1 MDVDIDFPTTFD
13 PLDYFDEAIR
23 ASMVNKDAELI
34 KHPAGVYFQSIP
46 QDSLTKLA
54 AIPYKTA
61 EELGYFKFDFL
72 HLSLL
77 DYFESKDEIREL
89 IKIEPD
95 WMLLESAVHVQKL
108 FQLSKHY
115 DVVSMVKPKTVQ
127 ELADCIALIRPGK
140 RFLLNAYI
148 KDRNAVRKEL
158 YRKDEEAQ
166 YYFKKSHAISYAL
179 TIVLQLHLIKGKVL

>member
-1 MDVDIDFPTTFD
+1 MDVDIDFKTTFD

-23 ASMVNKDAELI
+23 ASMVNKDAQLI

-46 QDSLTKLA
+46 QDSITKFA
-54 AIPYKTA
+54 AIPYKNA
-61 EELGYFKFDFL
+61 EELGYFKFDCL
-72 HLSLL
+72 HLSVL

-108 FQLSKHY
+108 FQLAKHY
-115 DVVSMVKPKTVQ
+115 DVISLVKPKSVQ

-140 RFLLNAYI
+140 RFLLDAYVKNRDAI
-148 KDRNAVRKEL
+148 RTEL
-158 YRKDEEAQ
+158 YRRDPEAK

>member
-1 MDVDIDFPTTFD
+1 MDVDIDFKTTFD
-13 PLDYFDEAIR
+13 PLEYFDEAIR
-23 ASMVNKDAELI
+23 ASMVNKDRQLI

-46 QDSLTKLA
+46 KDNVTGFA
-54 AIPYKTA
+54 AVPYKDA
-61 EELGYFKFDFL
+61 EDMGYFKFDCL
-72 HLSLL
+72 HLSIL
-77 DYFESKDEIREL
+77 DYFDNKAEIKEL
-89 IKIEPD
+89 ITIEPD

-115 DVVSMVKPKTVQ
+115 DVVSLVKPKTVQ

-140 RFLLNAYI
+140 RFLLDAYVKNRDAI
-148 KDRNAVRKEL
+148 RTEL
-158 YRKDEEAQ
+158 YRRDPEAK